1 MNIIFKF
8 ASITYLIILSLVLLI
23 PLDSTVVNQII
34 EKEKH
39 PSNNFSFIIHF
50 LLFFSLYFLFNL
62 SFINKRKILI
72 FVILYSIIIEFLQI
86 FTSRGFQFFDI
97 VSNLAGCLVG
107 FLLFSIMLKS
117 NYLNWKFATPL
128 FTNLILKCKKRSIKI
143 ISLLV

>member
-117 NYLNWKFATPL
+117 NYLN
-128 FTNLILKCKKRSIKI
+128 
-143 ISLLV
+143 